1 MNRIYFDN
9 FPFIKY
15 FVLYYKTMNDPKKRK
30 PVIEY
35 PTKWGYKIIGADV
48 DKLLKAV
55 EGATPGL
62 KYEVT
67 PSNISKGEKY
77 FSLNIT
83 VVVSSE
89 VVRDLVFQKL
99 SEHPDIKMVI

>member
-1 MNRIYFDN
+1 MNG
-9 FPFIKY
+9 
-15 FVLYYKTMNDPKKRK
+15 PKKRK

-35 PTKWGYKIIGADV
+35 PTKWGYKIIGTDV

-55 EGATPGL
+55 EEATPGL

-77 FSLNIT
+77 FSLNVT
-83 VVVSSE
+83 VIVTSE
-89 VVRDLVFQKL
+89 VIRDLVFKKL
-99 SEHPDIKMVI
+99 SEHTDIKMVI

>member
-1 MNRIYFDN
+1 M
-9 FPFIKY
+9 
-15 FVLYYKTMNDPKKRK
+15 MNDSEKRK
-30 PVIEY
+30 PAIDY

-55 EGATPGL
+55 EDATPGL

-77 FSLNIT
+77 YSLNVT
-83 VVVSSE
+83 VMIPSE

-99 SEHPDIKMVI
+99 SDHPDIKIVI

>member
-1 MNRIYFDN
+1 MI
-9 FPFIKY
+9 
-15 FVLYYKTMNDPKKRK
+15 NDSEKRK

-35 PTKWGYKIIGADV
+35 PTKWGYKVIGTDV

-55 EGATPGL
+55 EDATPGL

-77 FSLNIT
+77 YSLN
-83 VVVSSE
+83 VSVLVPSE

-99 SEHPDIKMVI
+99 SEHTDIKMVI